1 MTKEFVKG
9 LLMTLAAVLVAAFN
23 TTPIVWSI
31 VIITLIG
38 TAVIYTGKNAILFL
52 KSDSKPGTLTLVN
65 ALSALFI
72 AVGTGVIQAVASIAG
87 TGIIDWSLL
96 GKVVL
101 SVTFTYLGSTFFA
114 GKNTEK

>member
-9 LLMTLAAVLVAAFN
+9 LLITLGAVLVTAFSEV
-23 TTPIVWSI
+23 PLVWS
-31 VIITLIG
+31 VLIITLIG
-38 TAVIYTGKNAILFL
+38 TAIVYTGKNAILFL
-52 KSDSKPGTLTLVN
+52 KSDSKPGTLSWIN